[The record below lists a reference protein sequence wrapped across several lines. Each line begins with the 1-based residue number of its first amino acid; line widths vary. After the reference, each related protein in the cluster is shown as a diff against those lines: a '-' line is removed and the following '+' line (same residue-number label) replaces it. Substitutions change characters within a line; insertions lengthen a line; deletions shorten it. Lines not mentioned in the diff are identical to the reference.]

1 MDDLLQEFIA
11 ETSDNMAAL
20 DNDLVDLERHPD
32 DADLIGRIFRVVHT
46 VKGNCGFLGLP
57 RLENV
62 AHHAENVLGQYRSG
76 ALKVTPDSVSLILQ
90 SLDRIK
96 EILGALASTGQEPR
110 GDDVALIS
118 LLDMAASGSAAGEKP
133 KAHEERK
140 DTAAPASFRISVDTL
155 ESIMTTVGEL
165 VLTRNRLLPL
175 AGEGALKEPLHCLD
189 RAVSQLQEGV
199 MRARM
204 QPVSLLWDKMPR
216 LVRDAAAHGIEKP
229 AARVMQGKPPEGVI
243 RLAARQEGGQVVMTV
258 SDDGRGL
265 DVPAILERA
274 AERGIA
280 DEGKLKALTPR
291 QAWQLILTPG
301 FTTAQEVTPVA
312 GRGVGMDVVRENLE
326 KAGGTLDISSTPGKG
341 TVFTLRIPLTLSIT
355 PALLV
360 QVENLRVAIPQGAV
374 REVVRLRRDG
384 PHRMEKIDKTRF
396 LRLRDA
402 LLPLVQL
409 QSLLG
414 YDKASAK
421 SLNPFVAVIGEGDG
435 AFGILVDRVLATE
448 EIVTKPVHRVF
459 RGQKIFSGNA
469 VLGDGGV
476 VMVLDP
482 YAVAE
487 TAGIAMKQAQES
499 ARPETPARETARLL
513 LFRAGAEFAAVPLC
527 DILRIEEA
535 GPESIESAGG
545 CKVMQYQG
553 KLLPLVAF
561 GKTGAVPGRQ
571 PILVLERDGK
581 TAGLMI
587 EGVLDIVEAEAAP
600 PEPPARQGILGTSV
614 VAGLAVSIVDAAHFV
629 RQVHDG

>member
-175 AGEGALKEPLHCLD
+175 AGEGALKEALHCLD
-189 RAVSQLQEGV
+189 RAVAQLQEGV

-258 SDDGRGL
+258 SDDGRGR
-265 DVPAILERA
+265 DVPAIPPHSQGFQGALPMRGRSCRA
-274 AERGIA
+274 GGRRGA
-280 DEGKLKALTPR
+280 SACGPWR
-291 QAWQLILTPG
+291 R
-301 FTTAQEVTPVA
+301 A
-312 GRGVGMDVVRENLE
+312 GRG
-326 KAGGTLDISSTPGKG
+326 GGARG
-341 TVFTLRIPLTLSIT
+341 
-355 PALLV
+355 
-360 QVENLRVAIPQGAV
+360 GA
-374 REVVRLRRDG
+374 RHCG
-384 PHRMEKIDKTRF
+384 
-396 LRLRDA
+396 
-402 LLPLVQL
+402 
-409 QSLLG
+409 
-414 YDKASAK
+414 
-421 SLNPFVAVIGEGDG
+421 
-435 AFGILVDRVLATE
+435 
-448 EIVTKPVHRVF
+448 
-459 RGQKIFSGNA
+459 
-469 VLGDGGV
+469 
-476 VMVLDP
+476 
-482 YAVAE
+482 
-487 TAGIAMKQAQES
+487 
-499 ARPETPARETARLL
+499 
-513 LFRAGAEFAAVPLC
+513 
-527 DILRIEEA
+527 
-535 GPESIESAGG
+535 
-545 CKVMQYQG
+545 
-553 KLLPLVAF
+553 
-561 GKTGAVPGRQ
+561 
-571 PILVLERDGK
+571 
-581 TAGLMI
+581 
-587 EGVLDIVEAEAAP
+587 
-600 PEPPARQGILGTSV
+600 
-614 VAGLAVSIVDAAHFV
+614 
-629 RQVHDG
+629 